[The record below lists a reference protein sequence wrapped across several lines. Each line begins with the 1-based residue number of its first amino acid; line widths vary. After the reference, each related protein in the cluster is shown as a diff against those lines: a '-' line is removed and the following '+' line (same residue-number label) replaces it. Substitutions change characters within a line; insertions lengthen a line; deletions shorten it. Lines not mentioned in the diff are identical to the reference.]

1 MTRNKREYMISA
13 SKLKML
19 IETRGALVKIL
30 KQALDAVMLYEEKE
44 KMINKL
50 VVFIN
55 KENKKFED
63 ELSKVQK

>member
-1 MTRNKREYMISA
+1 MISA

-30 KQALDAVMLYEEKE
+30 KQALSAVMLYEEEE